1 MDTLYK
7 ILNKMKKRD
16 LIWISKYLKI
26 YFNNSDTKSIL
37 INRLLNP
44 LSKKYKIGLPG
55 SEKATTTKKIPLHIQ
70 IDSSA
75 EVSEEMTNIK
85 IKGIIEGH
93 FKSLGE
99 SSLLKRFLDVPEC
112 QKGSEIST
120 HIRHGS
126 KNIVKKHNDDVIKF
140 IDPGKLNLTEQKI
153 QSFIKEIFTQEKASV
168 FAEVYNEKN
177 TGRTKTYIKIPEIFQ
192 WGICKNKHNK
202 YVLFVEM
209 EKLEI
214 KKWKK
219 GEKPCLKTVIKQ
231 QLKEFLEELYKDTGI
246 VHNDL
251 HFGNIS
257 YNGKY
262 ITIIDW
268 GESEILNGSP
278 KDGDFVQQNQME
290 NNIKECPKETTP

>member
-37 INRLLNP
+37 INKLLNP

-55 SEKATTTKKIPLHIQ
+55 SKKVKTTKKRPLHIQ

-85 IKGIIEGH
+85 IKGIIERH

-126 KNIVKKHNDDVIKF
+126 KNIVKKHKDDVIKF
-140 IDPGKLNLTEQKI
+140 IDPVELNLTEQKI

-168 FAEVYNEKN
+168 FADVYNKKY
-177 TGRTKTYIKIPEIFQ
+177 TAGRTKTYIKIPKIFQ

-209 EKLEI
+209 EKLEMEKR
-214 KKWKK
+214 KKS
-219 GEKPCLKTVIKQ
+219 CLKTVIKQ
-231 QLKEFLEELYKDTGI
+231 QLKEFLEELYKDKGI

-262 ITIIDW
+262 IAIIDW

>member
-55 SEKATTTKKIPLHIQ
+55 SGVKKTKKPLHIQ

-75 EVSEEMTNIK
+75 EVSEEMTNIT
-85 IKGIIEGH
+85 IIGIIKGH

-99 SSLLKRFLDVPEC
+99 SSLLRRFLDVPEC

-126 KNIVKKHNDDVIKF
+126 KNIVKKHKDDVIKF
-140 IDPGKLNLTEQKI
+140 IDPVELNLTEQKI
-153 QSFIKEIFTQEKASV
+153 QSFIKEIFTQERASV
-168 FAEVYNEKN
+168 FADVYNEKN
-177 TGRTKTYIKIPEIFQ
+177 TGGRTKTYIKIPEIFQ

-209 EKLEI
+209 ENLEI

-262 ITIIDW
+262 IAIIDW

-278 KDGDFVQQNQME
+278 KHGDFVQQNQME